1 MYTKDEI
8 IDELRKQL
16 DAEVQVKKSEVLI
29 NAEYKEIIE
38 KLEMHIEILNN
49 IIDDQSKKLANLRIK
64 LKEAIVK
71 N

>member
-8 IDELRKQL
+8 IDELRQQL
-16 DAEVQVKKSEVLI
+16 EAENLVKKNEVLI
-29 NAEYKEIIE
+29 NAEYKEVIE

-49 IIDDQSKKLANLRIK
+49 IIEDQSKKLANLRIK

>member
-16 DAEVQVKKSEVLI
+16 DAEVQVKKNEILI
-29 NAEYKEIIE
+29 NAEYKEVIE

-49 IIDDQSKKLANLRIK
+49 IIENQSKKLANLRIR
-64 LKEAIVK
+64 LKEAIVR